1 VHTTRVWNNF
11 HQVVSRSKDCKD
23 K

>member
-1 VHTTRVWNNF
+1 VHTTHVWNNF
-11 HQVVSRSKDCKD
+11 HQVVSSSKDCKD